1 MPEFEIGDLDFD
13 DDDFIRQ
20 LEDVRKELEV
30 LVANDVSQVIVQT
43 DIEIDESQSGSSWW
57 DTAC

>member
-43 DIEIDESQSGSSWW
+43 EIEIDESQSGSS
-57 DTAC
+57 